1 MGVEKP
7 VSNGKRT
14 ITSFL
19 VYADPAIKNSLSYLF
34 SVVLKFEF
42 DGCVSADDVARR
54 LHRGAAPHLVFVDM
68 THDVPQALESIR
80 QLRSYAADSVII
92 AMQRPDSRSGCD
104 AFVAGASDVVV
115 WPCNLRELAAR
126 LMVRLSQTPGTDLL
140 PDETTDW
147 DAEAYITSRA
157 SLTVSEAQVMRV
169 LYAHDGKIVSRDEM
183 SLAVDARPWRY
194 GDRKFD
200 VHVAKLRK
208 KLSKTFGDGILV
220 STVRSSGYRLCTG
233 GANIFELS

>member
-1 MGVEKP
+1 MSNEKG
-7 VSNGKRT
+7 NT
-14 ITSFL
+14 TSFL

-34 SVVLKFEF
+34 SVILKFEF
-42 DGCVSADDVARR
+42 DGCMSADDVARR
-54 LHRGAAPHLVFVDM
+54 MNREPAPHLALVDM
-68 THDVPQALESIR
+68 TQNVLQALELIR
-80 QLRSYAADSVII
+80 QLRAFSTKLVII
-92 AMQRPDSRSGCD
+92 GMQQADGTFGCD
-104 AFVAGASDVVV
+104 AFIAGATDVVV

-126 LMVRLSQTPGTDLL
+126 LMVRLSKTPSTELL
-140 PDETTDW
+140 PECTTDW

-157 SLTVSEAQVMRV
+157 CLTVSEAQVMRV
-169 LYAHDGKIVSRDEM
+169 LYAQDGKIVSRDEM

-208 KLSKTFGDGILV
+208 KLSKSFGDGISV